1 MNNSK
6 NVTVSF
12 IMERELYNAYKN
24 FIIQNG
30 QNVKGNL
37 VRYMKD
43 IVENGIPNPETFN
56 AIQEVQALKKNP
68 NKKVYK
74 SFSEVLEELE
84 SEEN

>member
-1 MNNSK
+1 MNKSE

-12 IMERELYNAYKN
+12 IMKRELYNAYKSLVLE
-24 FIIQNG
+24 NG
-30 QNVKGNL
+30 QNVKENL
-37 VRYMKD
+37 VRYMSD
-43 IVENGIPNPETFN
+43 IAENGIPNPETFN
-56 AIQEVQALKKNP
+56 AIQEVQALKNNP